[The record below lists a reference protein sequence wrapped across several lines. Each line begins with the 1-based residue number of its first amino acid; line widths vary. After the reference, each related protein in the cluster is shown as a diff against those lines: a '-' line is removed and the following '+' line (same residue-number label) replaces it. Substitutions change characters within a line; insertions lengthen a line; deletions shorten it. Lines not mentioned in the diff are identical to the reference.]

1 MLFIDTQRL
10 TMFSF
15 IYALRNKGRHGCA
28 MQWCY
33 SCTQA
38 AKIWKAKDHRP
49 NMALLAKHFHSTRV
63 EVLNKMGLEILAQFE
78 GQDVNKVV
86 LLQHLTIM
94 FGALPGLE
102 KVADMFI
109 RLHTRMHEKVCVV
122 ETVQV
127 KGVWKKHPKEY
138 TLYDLLAH
146 CANLQG
152 EGECH
157 TGCPFHNESLLVH
170 LIAAAVFAAIS
181 ALHVSDEV
189 AYAAFITALF
199 HDCGKPQSKKGGDGL
214 CPRDYSSAV
223 SKPCNHAGPGQ
234 CNHHHGCSNTN
245 ATVIPPKDW
254 SPFNKGI
261 DIMDE
266 IRQFLVDKQ
275 YPEPIIEPQDD
286 MPSWQIPDAVKAQL
300 PQHLH
305 EAFDLMIKQ
314 CSRPCDC
321 ARYPGHGLL
330 GAICLILFKEVIVST
345 MPETMTP
352 KDRVATVDAMIRTVQ
367 IHMALHNC
375 GNAEVCHKVLAHEDH
390 LVRIIASH
398 MYVGDN
404 LGKIRS
410 PMYQDKVPFNE
421 AYDQFMANMGS
432 LPVHTSLV
440 ALNSGKKVS
449 ILLQG
454 LSGSGKSSFIDHLS
468 AYLPRCHRLSVI
480 SRDENMAEII
490 TGLHAR
496 LTREQYALMYAI
508 YNACKAYHK
517 DISKN
522 IVKVHD
528 AIAKAQKEGLQM
540 SPAFSDVT
548 VHNVPDAVKLVDSA
562 FTNAYNTA
570 LGSDE
575 VDVIVVDSCL
585 TLWDTAVQQHLP
597 CLSETIVITVPVIN
611 FAGIV
616 SEANGLDEQRQM
628 SLSGANTLHRPANGE
643 FASPF
648 FDPVGKKERNTFH
661 QAPPVIL
668 TMNNGVL
675 CAYYDQTVK
684 WIANALGDQPIIHPT
699 RVDTSGM
706 NGGEFFQHIV
716 NKHKGDML
724 KVRKEELFEK
734 WDVSMNGICPYEQH
748 TASKKERIIKEL
760 VAFTTRLHEQGVL
773 ENPITKE
780 DFETNEQLLWN
791 TIMSISVVKYKDGH
805 NGSKFWVNEFM
816 RHFRGITIFTHPITK
831 KVTVLRYL
839 MDRGAEIHSKET
851 NKRAT
856 RQDECDTNGVNLD
869 HISKCLL
876 QDLTLNAYLTQKADG
891 SLGIAT
897 VYSDTALAIMKAY
910 VETWGTDVAKE
921 VARKSLEMTQGKFM
935 VVLSTQGTKSLSEDM
950 TAFATTS
957 IFGGIR
963 DKQGASLVSREE
975 MSTKTPLQIWQEHG
989 FKVLE
994 RVFALH
1000 GPAYEKHPDES
1011 ISLMF
1016 EMICAENRDAFPGGK
1031 YHDEFACNATKDQF
1045 LFLGLGYAS
1054 LEVNI
1059 PHCVIDIKGV
1069 FQQPVFWKITSGAQV
1084 NNMIRDLQL
1093 VMSGEMTKQQFIT
1106 TYPPEIPDEFD
1117 ELHREGFVLYGLVSA
1132 HSTPIHQAYE
1142 LPGILTYAKVKT
1154 LIYYRAHKF
1163 KVENLEA
1170 LVEYGR
1176 ISPGHFPLCDTLY
1189 SIYSSGKL
1197 QQLLTQIHGEIRKMI
1212 DVKDKQSPLMMTIT
1226 KLESCSGNFDM
1237 HPLLRLERISI
1248 NSSDIPTSFVGALLK
1263 EQTTPKD
1270 KTLSKMLANMLTG
1283 LFIRSW
1289 NATFNTSIQTL
1300 EEVKQVEK
1308 DGTEMSLSAKARELH
1323 NERVALAM
1331 KAINALL
1338 QSIKDAKPWSEEWQI
1353 VAKCTIV
1360 PELLKNKLLKQM
1372 VELQNKPLLSLPR
1385 RDEQEEEKEE

>member
-1 MLFIDTQRL
+1 
-10 TMFSF
+10 MFAF
-15 IYALRNKGRHGCA
+15 IYAFRDNGRHGCG

-38 AKIWKAKDHRP
+38 SKIWRATDHRP
-49 NMALLAKHFHSTRV
+49 NMTRLAKHFHSTCV
-63 EVLNKMGLEILAQFE
+63 NVLNMSGLNILTQFKE
-78 GQDVNKVV
+78 QNVDKVA
-86 LLQHLTIM
+86 LLQCLTNM

-109 RLHTRMHEKVCVV
+109 RLHRKMHEKVCVV

-127 KGVWKKHPKEY
+127 NGVSKKHRKEY
-138 TLYDLLAH
+138 TLYELLEH

-157 TGCPFHNESLLVH
+157 TGCPFHNESILVH

-181 ALHVSDEV
+181 AMHVSDEV
-189 AYAAFITALF
+189 AYSAFVSALF

-214 CPRDYSSAV
+214 CPQHYSSTV

-234 CNHHHGCSNTN
+234 CPHHHGCSDTN
-245 ATVIPPKDW
+245 ATVIPPEDW
-254 SPFNKGI
+254 SPFIKGI
-261 DIMDE
+261 NIMSK
-266 IRQFLVDKQ
+266 IRQFLTDTK
-275 YPEPIIEPQDD
+275 YTDDIIDPP
-286 MPSWQIPDAVKAQL
+286 MNTSSWQIPDMVKAQL
-300 PQHLH
+300 HQDWH

-330 GAICLILFKEVIVST
+330 GAICLTLFKEVIVST

-390 LVRIIASH
+390 IVRILASH

-410 PMYQDKVPFNE
+410 PMYQEKVPFNE
-421 AYDQFMANMGS
+421 AYDHFMANMNS

-449 ILLQG
+449 VLLQG

-468 AYLPRCHRLSVI
+468 SYLPTCHRLSVI
-480 SRDENMAEII
+480 SRDEKMAEMI
-490 TGLHAR
+490 TGNKVR
-496 LTREQYALMYAI
+496 LTGEQYALMYAI

-517 DISKN
+517 DQSKN

-548 VHNVPDAVKLVDSA
+548 VHNVPDAVKLVDTA
-562 FTNAYNTA
+562 FTNAYNEA
-570 LGSDE
+570 LESDE

-585 TLWDTAVQQHLP
+585 TLWETAVQQHLP
-597 CLSETIVITVPVIN
+597 RLDETIVITVPIIN

-628 SLSGANTLHRPANGE
+628 SLSGANTMYNPANGIY
-643 FASPF
+643 ASSF

-684 WIANALGDQPIIHPT
+684 WIVNALGDQPIIHPT

-706 NGGEFFQHIV
+706 IGGEFFQHLV
-716 NKHKGDML
+716 NIHNGDML
-724 KVRKEELFEK
+724 NVREKELFNK
-734 WDVSMNGICPYEQH
+734 WDVTMNGICPYEQH

-760 VAFTTRLHEQGVL
+760 VAFTTRLHEYGIL
-773 ENPITKE
+773 DNSITKE
-780 DFETNEQLLWN
+780 DFETNEQLLWS

-839 MDRGAEIHSKET
+839 MDRGAEIHSKIT
-851 NKRAT
+851 HKRAEH
-856 RQDECDTNGVNLD
+856 QDDCDTNGGALD
-869 HISKCLL
+869 DISNRLL

-910 VETWGTDVAKE
+910 VETWGTDVANV
-921 VARKSLEMTQGKFM
+921 VANKSLEMTQGKFM

-957 IFGGIR
+957 IFGGVC
-963 DKQGASLVSREE
+963 DKQGTPLVSREE

-989 FKVLE
+989 SKVLE

-1000 GPAYEKHPDES
+1000 GPAYAKHQDES
-1011 ISLMF
+1011 ITLMF

-1031 YHDEFACNATKDQF
+1031 YHDEFACNATRDQF

-1069 FQQPVFWKITSGAQV
+1069 FQQPAFWKITSGAQV

-1106 TYPPEIPDEFD
+1106 TYPPVNPDEFD
-1117 ELHREGFVLYGLVSA
+1117 ELHPEGFVLYGLVSA

-1154 LIYYRAHKF
+1154 LMYYMAHKF
-1163 KVENLEA
+1163 KVENIEA

-1212 DVKDKQSPLMMTIT
+1212 DVKDEQSPLMLAITI
-1226 KLESCSGNFDM
+1226 LAANEGAFSM

-1270 KTLSKMLANMLTG
+1270 LALSHTLANMLTG
-1283 LFIRSW
+1283 LFIRGW

-1323 NERVALAM
+1323 NERVALAK

-1338 QSIKDAKPWSEEWQI
+1338 QSIKDAKPWNDEWQK
-1353 VAKCTIV
+1353 VATCTIV

-1372 VELQNKPLLSLPR
+1372 VELQNKPLVALPR
-1385 RDEQEEEKEE
+1385 RDDKEEE

>member
-1 MLFIDTQRL
+1 
-10 TMFSF
+10 MFSF
-15 IYALRNKGRHGCA
+15 IYAFKDNGRHGCG

-38 AKIWKAKDHRP
+38 SVLLRAAEHRS
-49 NMALLAKHFHSTRV
+49 NMALLAKHFHGTCV
-63 EVLNKMGLEILAQFE
+63 DVLNDTGLKILAQFKE
-78 GQDVNKVV
+78 QDVIKNV

-94 FGALPGLE
+94 FGAIPGLE

-109 RLHTRMHEKVCVV
+109 RLHKGMHEKICVV
-122 ETVQV
+122 ETVRV
-127 KGVWKKHPKEY
+127 NGVWPKQPKEY

-146 CANLQG
+146 CANLHG

-157 TGCPFHNESLLVH
+157 AGCPFHNESLLVH

-181 ALHVSDEV
+181 AMHVSYEV
-189 AYAAFITALF
+189 AYSAFVTALF

-214 CPRDYSSAV
+214 CPQHYSSIV

-234 CNHHHGCSNTN
+234 CNHHHGCSDTN
-245 ATVIPPKDW
+245 ASVIPPKDW

-261 DIMDE
+261 DIMDK
-266 IRQFLVDKQ
+266 IHQFLVDKK
-275 YPEPIIEPQDD
+275 YPDAIIEPQDD

-300 PQHLH
+300 PEHLY

-314 CSRPCDC
+314 YSRPCDC

-330 GAICLILFKEVIVST
+330 GAICLTLFKEVIVST

-352 KDRVATVDAMIRTVQ
+352 KDKGTTVDAMIRTVQ

-390 LVRIIASH
+390 LVRILAPH

-410 PMYQDKVPFNE
+410 PMYQEKVPFNE
-421 AYDQFMANMGS
+421 AYDHFMANMGS

-454 LSGSGKSSFIDHLS
+454 LSGSGKSSFVDHLS
-468 AYLPRCHRLSVI
+468 SYLPTCHRLSVI

-490 TGLHAR
+490 TGSKVR
-496 LTREQYALMYAI
+496 LTGEQYALMYAI
-508 YNACKAYHK
+508 CNACKAYHK
-517 DISKN
+517 DTSKN
-522 IVKVHD
+522 ITRVHD
-528 AIAKAQKEGLQM
+528 AITKAQKEGLQM
-540 SPAFSDVT
+540 SPAFSNVT

-585 TLWDTAVQQHLP
+585 TLWETAVQQHLP
-597 CLSETIVITVPVIN
+597 RLDETIVITVPIIN

-616 SEANGLDEQRQM
+616 STANGLNEQGQM
-628 SLSGANTLHRPANGE
+628 SLSGINTLYNPANGVY
-643 FASPF
+643 ASSF
-648 FDPVGKKERNTFH
+648 FDPHGKNDKNRFH

-668 TMNNGVL
+668 TMNNGIP

-684 WIANALGDQPIIHPT
+684 WITNALGDQSIIHPSH
-699 RVDTSGM
+699 VDTSGM
-706 NGGEFFQHIV
+706 NGGEFFQHLV
-716 NKHKGDML
+716 DKHKGDML
-724 KVRKEELFEK
+724 KVRDELFK
-734 WDVSMNGICPYEQH
+734 TWDVSMNGIYPYEQH
-748 TASKKERIIKEL
+748 TASKKKRIIDEL
-760 VAFTTRLHEQGVL
+760 VAFTTLLHEHGIL
-773 ENPITKE
+773 DNPITKDE
-780 DFETNEQLLWN
+780 LATNEELFWN

-816 RHFRGITIFTHPITK
+816 RHFRGITIFTHPITR

-839 MDRGAEIHSKET
+839 MDRGAEIHSKVT

-876 QDLTLNAYLTQKADG
+876 EDLTLNAYLTQKADG
-891 SLGIAT
+891 SLGTAT
-897 VYSDTALAIMKAY
+897 VFSGMAMKIMRAY

-921 VARKSLEMTQGKFM
+921 VAIKSLEMTQGRFM
-935 VVLSTQGTKSLSEDM
+935 VVIATQGTKSLSADM
-950 TAFATTS
+950 TGFATTS
-957 IFGGIR
+957 IFGGIC
-963 DKQGASLVSREE
+963 DEQGKPLVSREE
-975 MSTKTPLQIWQEHG
+975 MSTNTPLQIWQKHG
-989 FKVLE
+989 IKFLE
-994 RVFALH
+994 RVFAVH
-1000 GPAYEKHPDES
+1000 GPAYAKYPDES
-1011 ISLMF
+1011 ITPMF
-1016 EMICAENRDAFPGGK
+1016 EMICAENRDAFSGGK
-1031 YHDEFACNATKDQF
+1031 YHDEFACHAKRDQF

-1059 PHCVIDIKGV
+1059 PHCVIDIKGL
-1069 FQQPVFWKITSGAQV
+1069 FQQPAFWKITNGSQV
-1084 NNMIRDLQL
+1084 SVMIRDLQL

-1106 TYPPEIPDEFD
+1106 TYPPVNPDEFD
-1117 ELHREGFVLYGLVSA
+1117 ELHPEGFVLYGYVSA
-1132 HSTPIHQAYE
+1132 HSTLIHQAYK

-1154 LIYYRAHKF
+1154 LMYYIAHKF

-1197 QQLLTQIHGEIRKMI
+1197 QELLTQIHGEIRKMI
-1212 DVKDKQSPLMMTIT
+1212 DVEDKQSPLMMTIT
-1226 KLESCSGNFDM
+1226 NLESCSGAFSM

-1248 NSSDIPTSFVGALLK
+1248 KSTDIPTSFVGALLK

-1270 KTLSKMLANMLTG
+1270 SALSEMLANMLTG
-1283 LFIRSW
+1283 LFIRGW

-1323 NERVALAM
+1323 DERVALAK

-1338 QSIKDAKPWSEEWQI
+1338 QSIKDAKPWNEEWQI

-1360 PELLKNKLLKQM
+1360 PKLLKNKLIKQM

-1385 RDEQEEEKEE
+1385 GDEEE

>member
-1 MLFIDTQRL
+1 
-10 TMFSF
+10 MFSF
-15 IYALRNKGRHGCA
+15 IYAFKDNGRHGCG

-33 SCTQA
+33 SCKQA
-38 AKIWKAKDHRP
+38 SVLWRAKDHRP
-49 NMALLAKHFHSTRV
+49 NMALLAKHFHSTCV
-63 EVLNKMGLEILAQFE
+63 EVLNVTSLEILDQFKE
-78 GQDVNKVV
+78 QEVDMGK
-86 LLQHLTIM
+86 LLQRLTIM

-109 RLHTRMHEKVCVV
+109 RLHKGMHEKVCVV

-127 KGVWKKHPKEY
+127 KGVWEKHPKEY

-181 ALHVSDEV
+181 ALHVSYEV
-189 AYAAFITALF
+189 AYSAFITAHF
-199 HDCGKPQSKKGGDGL
+199 HDCGKPKSKKGGDCL
-214 CPRDYSSAV
+214 CARHYLSAV
-223 SKPCNHAGPGQ
+223 SKPCNHAGTGQ
-234 CNHHHGCSNTN
+234 CPHHQDCSDTN
-245 ATVIPPKDW
+245 ATVIPPPNW
-254 SPFNKGI
+254 SPFVTDTNIVDNIRNFLADKECST
-261 DIMDE
+261 DIA
-266 IRQFLVDKQ
+266 
-275 YPEPIIEPQDD
+275 EPLDN
-286 MPSWQIPDAVKAQL
+286 MPSWQIPVVVKAQL

-305 EAFDLMIKQ
+305 EAFDLMINE
-314 CSRPCDC
+314 CSKPCDC

-330 GAICLILFKEVIVST
+330 GAICLTLFKEVLVST

-390 LVRIIASH
+390 LVRILASH

-421 AYDQFMANMGS
+421 AYDQFMANMDS

-440 ALNSGKKVS
+440 ALNPEKKVS

-454 LSGSGKSSFIDHLS
+454 LSGSGKSSFVDHLS
-468 AYLPRCHRLSVI
+468 AYLPTCHRLCVI
-480 SRDENMAEII
+480 SRDEHIAKVI
-490 TGLHAR
+490 TELHER
-496 LTREQYALMYAI
+496 LTGEQYALMYAI

-517 DISKN
+517 DQSKDLQR
-522 IVKVHD
+522 VHD
-528 AIAKAQKEGLQM
+528 AIANAQKGGLQL

-548 VHNVPDAVKLVDSA
+548 VHNVPDVMRLVDTA
-562 FTNAYNTA
+562 FTDAYNEA

-575 VDVIVVDSCL
+575 VDVIGVDSCL
-585 TLWDTAVQQHLP
+585 TLWETAVRQHLP
-597 CLSETIVITVPVIN
+597 CLSETIVITVPIIN

-616 SEANGLDEQRQM
+616 STANGLNEQGQM
-628 SLSGANTLHRPANGE
+628 SLSGANTLHRPANGA

-648 FDPVGKKERNTFH
+648 FDPIGKKERNTVH

-668 TMNNGVL
+668 TMNNDVL
-675 CAYYDQTVK
+675 CANNTATLN
-684 WIANALGDQPIIHPT
+684 WIANALGDHPIIHPT
-699 RVDTSGM
+699 RIDTSGM
-706 NGGEFFQHIV
+706 NGGEFFLHLV
-716 NKHKGDML
+716 NKHKGEML
-724 KVRKEELFEK
+724 KVRDELFK
-734 WDVSMNGICPYEQH
+734 TWDVSMNGIYPYEQH
-748 TASKKERIIKEL
+748 NTSKKEHIIKEL
-760 VAFTTRLHEQGVL
+760 VAFTTCLHEHNVL
-773 ENPITKE
+773 DNPITKE
-780 DFETNEQLLWN
+780 EFETNEQLFWN

-839 MDRGAEIHSKET
+839 MDRGAEIHSKVT
-851 NKRAT
+851 NKIAT
-856 RQDECDTNGVNLD
+856 RQDECDTNGVELD
-869 HISKCLL
+869 NISNCLL
-876 QDLTLNAYLTQKADG
+876 KDLTLNAYLTQKADG
-891 SLGIAT
+891 SLGTAM
-897 VYSDTALAIMKAY
+897 VFSGMALAIMKAY
-910 VETWGTDVAKE
+910 VETWGTDVAKV
-921 VARKSLEMTQGKFM
+921 VANKSLEMTQGKFM

-963 DKQGASLVSREE
+963 DKQGVPLVSREE

-989 FKVLE
+989 SKVLE

-1031 YHDEFACNATKDQF
+1031 YHEEFACNATKDQF

-1059 PHCVIDIKGV
+1059 PHCVIDIKRV
-1069 FQQPVFWKITSGAQV
+1069 FQQPAFWKITNGSQV
-1084 NNMIRDLQL
+1084 SDMIRDLQL
-1093 VMSGEMTKQQFIT
+1093 VMSRKMTKQKFRT
-1106 TYPPEIPDEFD
+1106 TSPPINPDEFD
-1117 ELHREGFVLYGLVSA
+1117 ELCPEGFVLYGLVSA

-1142 LPGILTYAKVKT
+1142 LSGILTYAKVKT
-1154 LIYYRAHKF
+1154 LMYYMAHKF

-1197 QQLLTQIHGEIRKMI
+1197 QELLTQIHGEIRKMI
-1212 DVKDKQSPLMMTIT
+1212 DVEDKQSPLMLAIT
-1226 KLESCSGNFDM
+1226 NLESCSGDFTM

-1248 NSSDIPTSFVGALLK
+1248 KSTDIPTSFVGALLK

-1270 KTLSKMLANMLTG
+1270 MALSKMLENMFTG
-1283 LFIRSW
+1283 LFIRGW

-1300 EEVKQVEK
+1300 EEVTQVEK
-1308 DGTEMSLSAKARELH
+1308 DGAKISLSAKARELH
-1323 NERVALAM
+1323 DKRVALAK
-1331 KAINALL
+1331 KALNALL
-1338 QSIKDAKPWSEEWQI
+1338 QSIKDAKPWNEEWQI
-1353 VAKCTIV
+1353 VAKCTSV

-1372 VELQNKPLLSLPR
+1372 VELQNKPLVALPR
-1385 RDEQEEEKEE
+1385 RDEQEEEKEEEEEEEEE

>member
-1 MLFIDTQRL
+1 
-10 TMFSF
+10 MFGF
-15 IYALRNKGRHGCA
+15 IYAFRDHGRHGCG

-49 NMALLAKHFHSTRV
+49 NMALLAKRFHGTCV
-63 EVLNKMGLEILAQFE
+63 KVLNKTGLEILAQFKE
-78 GQDVNKVV
+78 QEVDKDV
-86 LLQHLTIM
+86 LLQRLRMI

-127 KGVWKKHPKEY
+127 KGVWEKHPKEY

-181 ALHVSDEV
+181 AMHVSYEV
-189 AYAAFITALF
+189 AYSAFVTALF

-214 CPRDYSSAV
+214 CPRDYLSAV
-223 SKPCNHAGPGQ
+223 SKPCNHAGTGECP
-234 CNHHHGCSNTN
+234 HHQDCSDTN
-245 ATVIPPKDW
+245 ATVMPPPNW
-254 SPFNKGI
+254 SPFVTDTNIIVKI
-261 DIMDE
+261 H
-266 IRQFLVDKQ
+266 QFLAYKECSTVIAELPDN
-275 YPEPIIEPQDD
+275 
-286 MPSWQIPDAVKAQL
+286 MPSWQIPVMVKARL

-305 EAFDLMIKQ
+305 NEFDAMIEE
-314 CSRPCDC
+314 CSKPCDC

-330 GAICLILFKEVIVST
+330 GAICLTLFKEVLVST

-352 KDRVATVDAMIRTVQ
+352 KDKGTTVDAMIRTVQ
-367 IHMALHNC
+367 LHMALHNC
-375 GNAEVCHKVLAHEDH
+375 GNAVVCHKVLAHEDH
-390 LVRIIASH
+390 LVRILASH

-410 PMYQDKVPFNE
+410 PMYQEKVPFE
-421 AYDQFMANMGS
+421 VAYVQFMENMDL

-440 ALNSGKKVS
+440 ALNPGKKAT

-454 LSGSGKSSFIDHLS
+454 MSGSGKSSFVDHLS
-468 AYLPRCHRLSVI
+468 AYLPTCHRLCVI
-480 SRDENMAEII
+480 SRDEHIAKVI
-490 TGLHAR
+490 TGLHER
-496 LTREQYALMYAI
+496 LTGEQYALMYAI

-517 DISKN
+517 DQSKGLQR
-522 IVKVHD
+522 VRD
-528 AIAKAQKEGLQM
+528 AIANAQKGGLQL

-562 FTNAYNTA
+562 FTDAYNTA

-575 VDVIVVDSCL
+575 VDVIVVDSCV
-585 TLWDTAVQQHLP
+585 TLWETAVQQHLP
-597 CLSETIVITVPVIN
+597 CLSETIVITVPIIN

-616 SEANGLDEQRQM
+616 SEANGLDEQGQLR
-628 SLSGANTLHRPANGE
+628 LSGANTLHRPANGE

-648 FDPVGKKERNTFH
+648 FDPIGKKERNTFH

-668 TMNNGVL
+668 TMNNGIP

-684 WIANALGDQPIIHPT
+684 WITNALGDQPIIHPT

-706 NGGEFFQHIV
+706 NGGEFFQHLV
-716 NKHKGDML
+716 DKHNGDML
-724 KVRKEELFEK
+724 KVRDELFK
-734 WDVSMNGICPYEQH
+734 TWDVSMNGICPYEQH
-748 TASKKERIIKEL
+748 TASKKERIIDEL
-760 VAFTTRLHEQGVL
+760 VAFTTRLHEHGVL
-773 ENPITKE
+773 DKPITKE
-780 DFETNEQLLWN
+780 EFETNEQLLWN

-805 NGSKFWVNEFM
+805 NGNKFWVNEFM

-856 RQDECDTNGVNLD
+856 RQDDCDTNGGALD
-869 HISKCLL
+869 DISNRLL
-876 QDLTLNAYLTQKADG
+876 QDLPLIAYLTQKADG
-891 SLGIAT
+891 SLGNAT

-910 VETWGTDVAKE
+910 VETWGTDVAKV
-921 VARKSLEMTQGKFM
+921 VANKSLEMTQGKFM

-957 IFGGIR
+957 IFGGVR
-963 DKQGASLVSREE
+963 DKQGAPLVSREE

-989 FKVLE
+989 SKVLE

-1000 GPAYEKHPDES
+1000 GPAHEKHPDES

-1069 FQQPVFWKITSGAQV
+1069 FQQPVFWKITSGTQV
-1084 NNMIRDLQL
+1084 NNMIKDLQL

-1106 TYPPEIPDEFD
+1106 TYPPVNPDEFD
-1117 ELHREGFVLYGLVSA
+1117 ELHPEGFVLYGLVSDL
-1132 HSTPIHQAYE
+1132 STPIHRAYE
-1142 LPGILTYAKVKT
+1142 LSGILTYAKVKT
-1154 LIYYRAHKF
+1154 LIYYMAHKF
-1163 KVENLEA
+1163 NVDNLEA

-1197 QQLLTQIHGEIRKMI
+1197 QQLLTQVHGEIKRMI
-1212 DVKDKQSPLMMTIT
+1212 DIEDRQSPLFLIIT
-1226 KLESCSGNFDM
+1226 GLNKQDGAFSMDPIE
-1237 HPLLRLERISI
+1237 RLKRISI
-1248 NSSDIPTSFVGALLK
+1248 KSSDIPTSFVGALLK

-1270 KTLSKMLANMLTG
+1270 KTLSKMLVNMLTG

-1323 NERVALAM
+1323 NKRVALAK

-1338 QSIKDAKPWSEEWQI
+1338 QSIKDAKPWNDEWQK
-1353 VAKCTIV
+1353 VATCTIV

-1372 VELQNKPLLSLPR
+1372 VELQNKPLVALPR
-1385 RDEQEEEKEE
+1385 RDEKEEDEEESKNN